1 MMPVLDGYGVLH
13 LLNKNPRMMHIPF
26 IFLTAK
32 TERSDFRKG
41 MDLGADDYITKP
53 FNGSELLNAVESRLK
68 KSGLHQHEHP
78 ADFHVYHQVEETD
91 TAQVLRDFVAD
102 RNLEKFKRKQ
112 TIYLE
117 GNRPS
122 RLFYIQRGKVK
133 SFKTNDDG
141 KELVVGLYKE
151 GDFVG
156 YIALIEDTPY
166 KETAEAMEDTELAL
180 IPRHEFED
188 LLSHNHAVAQKFI
201 KLLANNVAES
211 ERHLVGVAYNSLRK
225 KVAEALITL
234 QKKYKG
240 SEKDKFQISLS
251 RENLASIAG
260 TATESLIRTLS
271 DFKMENLIDIEGGS
285 ITILNEKKL
294 ENLLN

>member
-1 MMPVLDGYGVLH
+1 
-13 LLNKNPRMMHIPF
+13 
-26 IFLTAK
+26 
-32 TERSDFRKG
+32 

-68 KSGLHQHEHP
+68 KSGLHQTEHP
-78 ADFHVYHQVEETD
+78 GDFHVYHQVEEAD
-91 TAQVLRDFVAD
+91 SAQVLRDFVAD
-102 RNLEKFKRKQ
+102 RNVERFKRKQ
-112 TIYLE
+112 SIFLE

-122 RLFYIQRGKVK
+122 RLFYIQKGKVK
-133 SFKTNDDG
+133 TYKTNDDG

-151 GDFVG
+151 GDFLG

-166 KETAEAMEDTELAL
+166 KATAEAMEDTELAL

-188 LLSHNHAVAQKFI
+188 LLAHNHAIAQTFI
-201 KLLANNVAES
+201 KMLANNLAES
-211 ERHLVGVAYNSLRK
+211 EKHLVGVAYNSLRK
-225 KVAEALITL
+225 KVAEALILL
-234 QKKYKG
+234 QKKFKG
-240 SEKDKFQISLS
+240 SETDKFQINLS

-271 DFKMENLIDIEGGS
+271 DFKMEQLIDIEGGS
-285 ITILNEKKL
+285 ITIINEKKL